1 MSDTSSEEY
10 KRGFILGMAMNPL
23 MVTTETA
30 EPAPSPAAQGS
41 DGVIVGL
48 GACGISGLT
57 ILNTV
62 ILCRDASEG
71 GL

>member
-1 MSDTSSEEY
+1 MSDATSEEY

-30 EPAPSPAAQGS
+30 EPAPSPTPQSS
-41 DGVIVGL
+41 DGVLVGL
-48 GACGISGLT
+48 GGCGLSGLT
-57 ILNTV
+57 VLNTV
-62 ILCRDASEG
+62 ILCRNASEG

>member
-1 MSDTSSEEY
+1 MSDATSEEY

-48 GACGISGLT
+48 GGGGLAT
-57 ILNTV
+57 LAVLNTV
-62 ILCRDASEG
+62 IRCREITEG

>member
-1 MSDTSSEEY
+1 MSDASSEEY

-30 EPAPSPAAQGS
+30 EPAPAPAAQGS

-48 GACGISGLT
+48 GGGGLAT
-57 ILNTV
+57 LAVLNTV
-62 ILCRDASEG
+62 IRCREITEG